1 MEKATN
7 KMITRTFI
15 RSRDVSYK
23 LVIGGQVGDIQKL
36 HIDGDADP
44 MKTLRKQH
52 NLGKYDTVA
61 IVDIVEN
68 SELLAMYIS
77 DFEKA
82 AFPVER

>member
-23 LVIGGQVGDIQKL
+23 LVIGGQIGDIQRI

-44 MKTLRKQH
+44 MKIIRKQH
-52 NLGKYDTVA
+52 NLSKYDAVA

-77 DFEKA
+77 EFEKN